1 MVGVQQFMQNV
12 RPLRRLYGVFYLID
26 HCGGGQHCA
35 ILSSGTCFIASL
47 QGGGRR
53 LSAAAQEMATSGAG
67 QALACKLAAS
77 LRSGPNDRVHRDH
90 IRLR

>member
-12 RPLRRLYGVFYLID
+12 RSLRRLYGVFYLID
-26 HCGGGQHCA
+26 HCGGGQRCA

-53 LSAAAQEMATSGAG
+53 LSAAAGDR
-67 QALACKLAAS
+67 CWAS
-77 LRSGPNDRVHRDH
+77 SSKA
-90 IRLR
+90 RL